1 MGKDY
6 YTVSNQGF
14 RYWNETD
21 RGIPAEGWLKK
32 KFIHYGYFYRV
43 NNLLAE
49 LGFDMKPDST
59 VGKSIRKDYYIG
71 CRGNLEI
78 RGHKFP
84 NGFEYTF
91 KEYQGEG
98 KITCWT
104 NEFSYLEGLRTTLIL
119 KKIKELVAGLGDFED
134 CTRLYPKDAEEWI
147 KCRYA
152 EEWHHKQKDTNFNL
166 RDLDGQEQPS
176 YNGRDRD
183 GKTLRNGEIKY
194 FRYYDGYLR
203 RGRIYHNINNM
214 WWVIANK
221 MEVRNVACFE
231 LFDLTPE
238 DKRGRQVRARIPEEY
253 AARIKAIGETKTKE
267 LISELRRRG
276 VKVG

>member
-1 MGKDY
+1 M
-6 YTVSNQGF
+6 
-14 RYWNETD
+14 
-21 RGIPAEGWLKK
+21 
-32 KFIHYGYFYRV
+32 
-43 NNLLAE
+43 
-49 LGFDMKPDST
+49 
-59 VGKSIRKDYYIG
+59 
-71 CRGNLEI
+71 
-78 RGHKFP
+78 
-84 NGFEYTF
+84 
-91 KEYQGEG
+91 
-98 KITCWT
+98 
-104 NEFSYLEGLRTTLIL
+104 RTTLIL
-119 KKIKELVAGLGDFED
+119 KKIKELVASLGDFED

-152 EEWHHKQKDTNFNL
+152 EEWHHEQKDTNFNL

-221 MEVRNVACFE
+221 TEVRNVACFE

-238 DKRGRQVRARIPEEY
+238 DKRGRKARAKIPEEY
-253 AARIKAIGETKTKE
+253 TARRKAIGETKTKE